1 MFFKGLVGAKVY
13 QLALPFDKEQG
24 VDMDACVHSALAE
37 AAVICPLQREV
48 DVRWRNYPV
57 TAGRAY
63 LRESAICLSANL
75 LTTPERARETL
86 LHEYAHLV
94 VFERYGHK
102 ARPHGPEWRAAM
114 RALGLAASATHSYD
128 CVRRLRP
135 KPYAVR
141 CEACGVRLPRSRPL
155 KRNRLYKHVGCGG
168 RIRMEKTA

>member
-1 MFFKGLVGAKVY
+1 MFFKGLVGAKVH
-13 QLALPFDKEQG
+13 QPALPFDKEPG
-24 VDMDACVHSALAE
+24 VDIDACVHSTLAE
-37 AAVICPLQREV
+37 AAAIFPLKREV
-48 DVRWRNYPV
+48 VVRWRNYPV

-94 VFERYGHK
+94 VFERFGRK

-114 RALGLAASATHSYD
+114 QALGLAASVTHSYN
-128 CVRRLRP
+128 CVRRPMP

-155 KRNRLYKHVGCGG
+155 KGGRLYKHIGCGG
-168 RIRMEKTA
+168 RIRMERTP